1 MDGYADSSG
10 ARRRPVHC
18 RGLLLRQDREEPSQ
32 PEDAG
37 RASTGDQRQ
46 AGDPDPY
53 ERRYAG
59 AAGPAFP
66 HDGERRHGGRAVS
79 MRTSTRPSKV
89 TTRQVFAI
97 AGPAMIANLT
107 TPLIGIVSTTA
118 IGRLGDA
125 TLLGGVAMA
134 SVLFDCIFW
143 LFAFLRM
150 STVAFTAQSLGAGEP
165 GELRAILVRGFIVA
179 ALIGTALILLQVPLA
194 SILLGAMGG
203 SEGVTR
209 AAKTYFIIRIWSS
222 PLALGNYVMLGWL
235 IGQARAK
242 LALGMQISI
251 NLINVAATVVL
262 VLVFDFGIAGAAIA
276 AVIAETAGLVLG
288 LLIARHLSKG
298 QFAASRALLFDRAKL
313 MRMLAVNRDIMIRTA
328 SLIAAFLFFTAQG
341 ARAGD
346 MTLAANAV
354 LNNFLLISA
363 FFLDGLANAA
373 EQLCGRACGAR
384 DRDEFSGAVR
394 LVVFWG
400 FGFALAVTGV
410 FALFG
415 PALIDLMTASPDV
428 RRIARDFLLFVVAS
442 PALAVFAF
450 AFDGVYIGATW
461 ARDMRNL
468 MVASLAIFLA
478 AWFALRSFGNAG
490 LWAALLV
497 HYAARGG
504 LEAWRYPALLR
515 KSFG

>member
-1 MDGYADSSG
+1 
-10 ARRRPVHC
+10 
-18 RGLLLRQDREEPSQ
+18 
-32 PEDAG
+32 
-37 RASTGDQRQ
+37 
-46 AGDPDPY
+46 
-53 ERRYAG
+53 
-59 AAGPAFP
+59 
-66 HDGERRHGGRAVS
+66 
-79 MRTSTRPSKV
+79 
-89 TTRQVFAI
+89 
-97 AGPAMIANLT
+97 MIANLT

-134 SVLFDCIFW
+134 SVIFDCLFW

-150 STVAFTAQSLGAGEP
+150 STVAFTAQSLGSGESH
-165 GELRAILVRGFIVA
+165 ETRAILVRGLIVA
-179 ALIGTALILLQVPLA
+179 ALAGAGLIVLQIPLAAILLA
-194 SILLGAMGG
+194 AMGG
-203 SEGVTR
+203 SDGVSR
-209 AAKTYFIIRIWSS
+209 AAKTYFTIRIWSA
-222 PLALGNYVMLGWL
+222 PLALANYVVLGWL
-235 IGQARAK
+235 IGQARAT
-242 LALGMQISI
+242 LALAVQIAI
-251 NLINVAATVVL
+251 NAINMAATVLL
-262 VLVFDFGIAGAAIA
+262 VLIADFGIAGAAIA
-276 AVIAETAGLVLG
+276 ALTAEAAG
-288 LLIARHLSKG
+288 LLIGILIAHHLS
-298 QFAASRALLFDRAKL
+298 QDHLPLTRATLFDRKKL
-313 MRMLAVNRDIMIRTA
+313 MRMLTVNRDIMIRTA
-328 SLIAAFLFFTAQG
+328 ALIAAFLFFTAQG

-346 MTLAANAV
+346 VTLAANAV

-373 EQLCGRACGAR
+373 EQLCGRAYGAR

-400 FGFALAVTGV
+400 FGFALAVTAV

-515 KSFG
+515 KSFE

>member
-1 MDGYADSSG
+1 MHA
-10 ARRRPVHC
+10 PVA
-18 RGLLLRQDREEPSQ
+18 PTKV
-32 PEDAG
+32 
-37 RASTGDQRQ
+37 ST
-46 AGDPDPY
+46 A
-53 ERRYAG
+53 
-59 AAGPAFP
+59 
-66 HDGERRHGGRAVS
+66 
-79 MRTSTRPSKV
+79 
-89 TTRQVFAI
+89 QVFAI
-97 AGPAMIANLT
+97 AGPAMVANLT

-134 SVLFDCIFW
+134 SVLFDCMFW
-143 LFAFLRM
+143 LFGFLRM
-150 STVAFTAQSLGAGEP
+150 STVAFTAQSLGAGETS
-165 GELRAILVRGFIVA
+165 ELRAILMRGLIVA
-179 ALIGTALILLQVPLA
+179 ALVGAALIALQIPIATTLLN
-194 SILLGAMGG
+194 AMGG

-222 PLALGNYVMLGWL
+222 PLALGNYVVLGWL

-242 LALGMQISI
+242 LALGMQITI

-262 VLVFDFGIAGAAIA
+262 VMVFDFGIAGAAMA
-276 AVIAETAGLVLG
+276 ALVAEAAGLLLG

-298 QFAASRALLFDRAKL
+298 QFAASRALLFDRTKL

-354 LNNFLLISA
+354 LNNFLLFGA

-373 EQLCGRACGAR
+373 EQLCGRAYGAR
-384 DRDEFSGAVR
+384 DKAAFAGAVK
-394 LVVFWG
+394 LVVMWG
-400 FGFALAVTGV
+400 FGFALAVAAC
-410 FALFG
+410 FLLFG
-415 PALIDLMTASPDV
+415 PAFIDIMTASVDV
-428 RRIARDFLLFVVAS
+428 RRIARDYLPFVIFAPLFG
-442 PALAVFAF
+442 VFAF

-468 MVASLAIFLA
+468 MMASLLIFLA

-490 LWAALLV
+490 LWGALLV

-504 LEAWRYPALLR
+504 LEALRYPALLR
-515 KSFG
+515 KSFGS

>member
-1 MDGYADSSG
+1 
-10 ARRRPVHC
+10 
-18 RGLLLRQDREEPSQ
+18 
-32 PEDAG
+32 
-37 RASTGDQRQ
+37 
-46 AGDPDPY
+46 
-53 ERRYAG
+53 
-59 AAGPAFP
+59 
-66 HDGERRHGGRAVS
+66 
-79 MRTSTRPSKV
+79 
-89 TTRQVFAI
+89 
-97 AGPAMIANLT
+97 MIANLT

-134 SVLFDCIFW
+134 SVLFDCLFW
-143 LFAFLRM
+143 LFGFLRM
-150 STVAFTAQSLGAGEP
+150 STLAFTAQSLGAGETRD
-165 GELRAILVRGFIVA
+165 LHAILLRGLIASGLVGVTLIV
-179 ALIGTALILLQVPLA
+179 LQIPLA
-194 SILLGAMGG
+194 AILFAAMGG

-209 AAKTYFIIRIWSS
+209 AAKTYFTIRIWSS

-276 AVIAETAGLVLG
+276 ALIAEAAGLLLG
-288 LLIARHLSKG
+288 LLIARHLSQG
-298 QFAASRALLFDRAKL
+298 QFAASRALLFDRPKL

-346 MTLAANAV
+346 VTLAANAV
-354 LNNFLLISA
+354 LNNFLLFGA

-373 EQLCGRACGAR
+373 EQLCGRAYGAR
-384 DRDEFSGAVR
+384 DKATFAGAVK
-394 LVVFWG
+394 LVVMWG
-400 FGFALAVTGV
+400 FGFAIAVAACFLV
-410 FALFG
+410 FG
-415 PALIDLMTASPDV
+415 PAFIDIMTASAEV
-428 RRIARDFLLFVVAS
+428 RRIARDYLPFVIFAPLLG
-442 PALAVFAF
+442 VFAF
-450 AFDGVYIGATW
+450 AFDGIYIGATW

-468 MVASLAIFLA
+468 MMASLAIFLT

-490 LWAALLV
+490 LWGALLV

-504 LEAWRYPALLR
+504 LEALRYPALLR
-515 KSFG
+515 KSFAS